1 MLKSLFIASQERCDT
16 TNERCTAWCE
26 SRESLQ
32 VYYFTVKQKST
43 VFEAWRLKILRC
55 IVGWRVGGTLICKT
69 VLAFFWWSWKA
80 GLCVK
85 VEISVDAYSKLCART
100 HSCTQIPC
108 CRWFSYL
115 ICTVLLYSSPAVFHL
130 SVRAGETDK
139 HWTTAHPSFS
149 ACVVW
154 LCVCRGLNSWDLSIW
169 TVPWWLVSSWDNTN
183 WHLNP

>member
-85 VEISVDAYSKLCART
+85 VEISVDAYSKLCAHTRV
-100 HSCTQIPC
+100 HRFPAVDGSLISFVQCCCIP
-108 CRWFSYL
+108 
-115 ICTVLLYSSPAVFHL
+115 VQLYSICLYVLEKLINTGQRLIRL
-130 SVRAGETDK
+130 SQRVLYGFVCAEA
-139 HWTTAHPSFS
+139 WTLEIS
-149 ACVVW
+149 
-154 LCVCRGLNSWDLSIW
+154 LSGQ
-169 TVPWWLVSSWDNTN
+169 SHDG
-183 WHLNP
+183 